1 MRFIKKKEFVN
12 LISLPNTQLKNEINV
27 LEDGRDYYLL
37 QDGRILAYSQST
49 PNRIQLFESMDELNN
64 IIKIATSNVEEVNI
78 LEKYQGLI
86 ADIPNSLET
95 SKTTLS
101 NELGIDRE
109 LLDFSLNSIKLIDK
123 QIKVQLT
130 LQVYLNKIYGFLL
143 LYFGEVVRREVMGEW
158 GKENKGGLIEPYIL
172 DQNRNKIYYSKEL
185 HEQASE
191 DFKKFSVLQ
200 ELKVVFNI

>member
-130 LQVYLNKIYGFLL
+130 LQVYLNKLYGFLL

-200 ELKVVFNI
+200 ELKVVINI

>member
-49 PNRIQLFESMDELNN
+49 PNRIQLFESIDELNN

-200 ELKVVFNI
+200 ELKVVINI

>member
-200 ELKVVFNI
+200 ELKVVINI

>member
-49 PNRIQLFESMDELNN
+49 PNRIQLFESIDELNN

-172 DQNRNKIYYSKEL
+172 DQNRNKITI
-185 HEQASE
+185 
-191 DFKKFSVLQ
+191 VR
-200 ELKVVFNI
+200 LK